1 MVGRKCSVP
10 PSVLVDAILSFKDNV
25 VSRDEKGDMKI
36 AVATNPIWAEISAH
50 LDNNI
55 SKSAIHTLVFKKPI

>member
-25 VSRDEKGDMKI
+25 VSRDEKGDMSEY
-36 AVATNPIWAEISAH
+36 ASELYNF
-50 LDNNI
+50 L
-55 SKSAIHTLVFKKPI
+55 L